1 MKKVL
6 FAGVFL
12 AISLTATAQYQR
24 TVFFDMERSDVEEFE
39 SKMENYWQGVNEH
52 LVNNNDDVINAL
64 MFSRVGVTDDN
75 LGK

>member
-6 FAGVFL
+6 FAGLFL
-12 AISLTATAQYQR
+12 AMSLTAAAQYQR

-64 MFSRVGVTDDN
+64 MSVE
-75 LGK
+75 